1 MLCFYTM
8 KSRLLLLFAF
18 GIQCLLLHAQTV
30 PAEMERLQTAYE
42 AARERVTR
50 PLDEKYLAELLKLQ
64 DTYTKAAKLEEA
76 LVIANEIKG
85 MKERLGLGGKST
97 TSSRTVSTSS
107 SSSSGSKE
115 TIVTIPA
122 NDPNGRRIGAVK
134 KGDTISLEYVTGK
147 WKSKGGIATEN
158 PDDPKATYKDDD
170 RLVIAE
176 PADDK
181 GMPGKV
187 LAIVDPETTL
197 KPFTYLVQTSRPEV
211 VLRINTNS
219 ERKENPGEV
228 TYKLKVSH

>member
-1 MLCFYTM
+1 M
-8 KSRLLLLFAF
+8 KTCLLFLLTFSA
-18 GIQCLLLHAQTV
+18 QCLLVHAQTV

-64 DTYTKAAKLEEA
+64 DTYTKAAKLDEA

-85 MKERLGLGGKST
+85 MKERLGLSGKSK
-97 TSSRTVSTSS
+97 TSSRAVSLSSTS
-107 SSSSGSKE
+107 GSQE
-115 TIVTIPA
+115 SVVTIPA

-134 KGDTISLEYVTGK
+134 KGDTITLEYVSGK
-147 WKSKGGIATEN
+147 WKSKGSIATEN

-170 RLVIAE
+170 RVVIAE

-181 GMPGKV
+181 GVPGKV
-187 LAIVDPETTL
+187 LAIVTPETTL